1 MVLCARMHG
10 LPFLYSPFAPL
21 IVGIF
26 TLLFLMVIF
35 VIVLKGYSLWC
46 AARAGQKWWF
56 IALLVINTLGL
67 LEIFYLFV
75 VAKKKDALIAFFKNI
90 LD

>member
-1 MVLCARMHG
+1 METVLSFTG
-10 LPFLYSPFAPL
+10 LGGGEPSS
-21 IVGIF
+21 GI
-26 TLLFLMVIF
+26 LLFLTLVW
-35 VIVLKGYSLWC
+35 VLPWKGYALWV
-46 AARAGQKWWF
+46 AAKRSEKWWF

>member
-1 MVLCARMHG
+1 MHG

-56 IALLVINTLGL
+56 IALLVLNTLGI
-67 LEIFYLFV
+67 LEVVYLIWFRP
-75 VAKKKDALIAFFKNI
+75 KNEGVQKHKETPVTVSSSAS
-90 LD
+90 